1 MDSLWVDLL
10 MEDMI
15 AHQET
20 IQIVEDEA
28 YAAREAWTYSIG
40 LSQTIYFELQTHQ
53 EQVYAHEFQLQ
64 THQTQLQLQST
75 LIQTQHQLHETHF
88 QMQQTE
94 IAELRETYRRRQ
106 AQMAKNLQVMGD
118 MRRETGDIQA

>member
-1 MDSLWVDLL
+1 MPPPVDQRDGIPETEIPPRKRLCLSTPCSRYERVDLL
-10 MEDMI
+10 MEDRI

-28 YAAREAWTYSIG
+28 YVAREAWTHSIG
-40 LSQTIYFELQTHQ
+40 LSQAVHYKLQTLQ

-75 LIQTQHQLHETHF
+75 LIQTQHQLHETRF
-88 QMQQTE
+88 QMQQTK
-94 IAELRETYRRRQ
+94 IARL
-106 AQMAKNLQVMGD
+106 
-118 MRRETGDIQA
+118 